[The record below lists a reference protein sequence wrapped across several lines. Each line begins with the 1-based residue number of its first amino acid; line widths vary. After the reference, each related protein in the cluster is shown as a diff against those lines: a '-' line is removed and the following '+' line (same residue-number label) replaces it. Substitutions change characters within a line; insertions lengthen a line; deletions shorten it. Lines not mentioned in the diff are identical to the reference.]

1 MEAQGLT
8 AEEGL
13 VSENRPVMAD
23 ALELAESPAPTAMC
37 TRVSAEEDRDAEL
50 PAAST
55 PSSASPPA
63 LRAPCKHTPP
73 RASSS
78 AAAAAAAG
86 PCCDSDRWLRSKAV
100 CCTPQLGRACGLV
113 DLSQDAYRHM

>member
-55 PSSASPPA
+55 PSSASRDNRIGPVD
-63 LRAPCKHTPP
+63 P
-73 RASSS
+73 RT
-78 AAAAAAAG
+78 
-86 PCCDSDRWLRSKAV
+86 WLPWCPTLQGCYQVLKRCELGYSLL
-100 CCTPQLGRACGLV
+100 CYQLLNP
-113 DLSQDAYRHM
+113 L

>member
-63 LRAPCKHTPP
+63 LRAPHKHKPP
-73 RASSS
+73 
-78 AAAAAAAG
+78 